1 MGINSRVQLAS
12 KKPTQAEQ
20 KNLRVAMRSTE
31 IGKGNKAR
39 SAAFS
44 AAAAADPPRG
54 GTGPGTRAPGCTNA
68 NDELHCPD
76 ARDSALLAGRDR
88 WQRHRNSKPFGVE

>member
-1 MGINSRVQLAS
+1 MGINSKVQLAS
-12 KKPTQAEQ
+12 KKPTHRRSRRTCAST
-20 KNLRVAMRSTE
+20 MRSTE

-44 AAAAADPPRG
+44 AAAAATADPPRG
-54 GTGPGTRAPGCTNA
+54 GTGPGTRAPGCRNA

-76 ARDSALLAGRDR
+76 ARDSALLCSARR
-88 WQRHRNSKPFGVE
+88 P

>member
-1 MGINSRVQLAS
+1 MGINSMVQLAS

-39 SAAFS
+39 SAFN
-44 AAAAADPPRG
+44 AAAAADPSRG

-68 NDELHCPD
+68 NDELHFPD
-76 ARDSALLAGRDR
+76 ARDSALLCSARR
-88 WQRHRNSKPFGVE
+88 P